1 MVAFAIFFLIL
12 LFITIDY
19 LVHKKELEIEAKGP
33 LSKKLRR
40 TLKKDLILDHMPCGL
55 FFTPGHL
62 WVELCRNGELKIG
75 VTELPLF
82 AMGSNSRIE
91 VRNEQNNVH
100 ESDTFVTLFN
110 NDLSIRFKAP
120 FNFEVVEFNDVEDRM
135 VFLDPY
141 RDGWLARVKVDNL
154 PKVIRSLHL
163 CAEAREWMG
172 QEIESLQEFISA
184 NPEEYISEEEV
195 SNLYDGFFCHLKD
208 DYFKTVSR
216 WITNPATR

>member
-1 MVAFAIFFLIL
+1 MVAFGIFFLIL

-19 LVHKKELEIEAKGP
+19 LVHKKELEKEAKGP

-40 TLKKDLILDHMPCGL
+40 TLKKDLIIDHMPCGL

-82 AMGSNSRIE
+82 AMGSNSCIE
-91 VRNEQNNVH
+91 VRSEKKDLQ
-100 ESDTFVTLFN
+100 ESDSFITLHN
-110 NDLSIRFKAP
+110 NDLSIEFRAP
-120 FNFEVVEFNDVEDRM
+120 FNFEVVEFNDVEDRL

-163 CAEAREWMG
+163 CAEARDWMG
-172 QEIESLQEFISA
+172 QEIDSLQAFLNAS
-184 NPEEYISEEEV
+184 PEEHTSKEEV
-195 SNLYDGFFCHLKD
+195 SNLYDGFFCHLKN

-216 WITNPATR
+216 WITDPATR